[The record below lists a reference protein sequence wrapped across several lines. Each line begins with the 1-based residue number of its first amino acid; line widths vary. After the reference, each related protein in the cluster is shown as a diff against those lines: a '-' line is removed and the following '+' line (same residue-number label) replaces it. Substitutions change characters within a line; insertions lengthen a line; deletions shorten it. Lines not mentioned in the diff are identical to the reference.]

1 MRRAVV
7 ALVLL
12 VTGCAGRVADVDC
25 VVDDD
30 VGGIAFVGLSTG
42 VVELFLPEASGG
54 PLRCRPSVAACPD
67 LEGCRGDVVR
77 LPIDVT
83 ATLEVVVGATG
94 PADGLRPQ
102 VFFTPVLTGDP
113 AFALV
118 DDPEATVALP
128 GEPATLRVEV
138 TPGPGEQQ
146 ATLRFDDLFAT
157 NAPEDGPP
165 LAVTLVVEGF

>member
-1 MRRAVV
+1 MRRAIVVV
-7 ALVLL
+7 ALLS
-12 VTGCAGRVADVDC
+12 TGCPGRVVDVDC

-30 VGGIAFVGLSTG
+30 VGGAPFVGLSTG

-77 LPIDVT
+77 LPIEVT

-102 VFFTPVLTGDP
+102 VFFTPVLEGDP
-113 AFALV
+113 TFVIV

-138 TPGPGEQQ
+138 TPRVGQQQ
-146 ATLRFDDLFAT
+146 ATLRCDDLFAA